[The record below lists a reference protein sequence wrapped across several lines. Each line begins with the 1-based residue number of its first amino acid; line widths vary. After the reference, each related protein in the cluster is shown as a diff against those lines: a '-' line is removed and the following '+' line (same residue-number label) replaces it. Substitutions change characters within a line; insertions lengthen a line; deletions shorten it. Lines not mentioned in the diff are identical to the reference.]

1 MFICFD
7 YAQKV
12 KEMCPEK
19 RLNRNLQKMFALKQT
34 CIFIAFFKLAT
45 YFSEISAILRKT
57 CNS

>member
-19 RLNRNLQKMFALKQT
+19 RLNGNLQKMFALKQT
-34 CIFIAFFKLAT
+34 CIFIAFFDN
-45 YFSEISAILRKT
+45 INVN
-57 CNS
+57 NSVIICKKNK